1 MLDDIPIFLFMKC
14 VGNRPPAMV
23 PAKGVYM
30 IKDIQRMQEYYG
42 IPIIPPSVSVDIKIL
57 SFRWV
62 GIETEIQWL
71 CGSEKKH
78 LLPNFL
84 KSLFV
89 NNIIL
94 LILIKRCMDILG
106 RILITSG
113 S

>member
-71 CGSEKKH
+71 CGFRKEASFSKFFKI
-78 LLPNFL
+78 PF
-84 KSLFV
+84 
-89 NNIIL
+89 
-94 LILIKRCMDILG
+94 CQ
-106 RILITSG
+106 
-113 S
+113 

>member
-1 MLDDIPIFLFMKC
+1 
-14 VGNRPPAMV
+14 MV

-71 CGSEKKH
+71 CGFRKEASFSKFFKI
-78 LLPNFL
+78 PFCQYYNTF
-84 KSLFV
+84 
-89 NNIIL
+89 
-94 LILIKRCMDILG
+94 DIDQEMYEYFRENLNHFWKFKG
-106 RILITSG
+106 
-113 S
+113 

>member
-30 IKDIQRMQEYYG
+30 MKDIQRMQEYYG

-84 KSLFV
+84 KIPL
-89 NNIIL
+89 
-94 LILIKRCMDILG
+94 CQ
-106 RILITSG
+106 
-113 S
+113 